1 MLPATSD
8 MPKSRRPVVLSAIAI
23 AVALLVGILIGRS
36 LAPDEDVAAPE
47 SPPSASTP
55 EAVEFARTEAGA
67 VEAATEYSKI
77 MASPSRDTSAYLNA
91 VSQIA
96 SPAWRERAR
105 ELANNTI
112 SFVDERYGAGGS
124 LEFNPIRYRLRSYS
138 SDEATVDIW
147 GVVLGSGP
155 DATGIEE
162 SWITGTVN
170 LVSIGG
176 EWKLSGQTSKGGP
189 TPELLQTDEDAS
201 ASLILNQFREY
212 SDAANL

>member
-1 MLPATSD
+1 MRPETSEV
-8 MPKSRRPVVLSAIAI
+8 PNRRRVLVLSGIAI
-23 AVALLVGILIGRS
+23 ALALLVGILIGRS
-36 LAPDEDVAAPE
+36 LAPEEDVAPPQTAP
-47 SPPSASTP
+47 PASTP
-55 EAVEFARTEAGA
+55 EETDYALTEEGA

-77 MASPSRDTSAYLNA
+77 MASPSADTAAYLNA

-96 SPAWRERAR
+96 APEWRERAR
-105 ELANNTI
+105 ELAENTI
-112 SFVDERYGAGGS
+112 SFVEERYGAGGD

-155 DATGIEE
+155 HVAGIEE
-162 SWITGTVN
+162 SWITGTVT

-201 ASLILNQFREY
+201 ANLILNQFREY
-212 SDAANL
+212 SDAAKL